1 MYLFHKQQHYYYIHR
16 KITFKKDVEIIIKT
30 KKTEMSIKITIGFPL
45 KLLLDTLHLYNCTL
59 KFAEWANR
67 ATCECKINM

>member
-45 KLLLDTLHLYNCTL
+45 KLLSDTLHLYYL
-59 KFAEWANR
+59 LFEIR
-67 ATCECKINM
+67 RMGESCECKINM